1 MGKVVYK
8 KTELLLYEI
17 ENLSFC
23 HIMYITP
30 IDISK
35 GDEDECNKNIN
46 ILEEFIDTCAKNN
59 ICFYLIY
66 DISKE
71 SSMIPTKYLLN
82 CVKMFKR
89 NKEKLQKNLIKTF
102 AVGAGT
108 FIQTISKVI
117 FLVYTPVRPY
127 EFVKSIEEAKEK
139 LFKLN
144 N

>member
-17 ENLSFC
+17 EKLSFC
-23 HIMYITP
+23 NIMYITP

-35 GDEDECNKNIN
+35 CDEDECNKNII
-46 ILEEFIDTCAKNN
+46 ILEDFIDTCVKNN

-71 SSMIPTKYLLN
+71 TSMIPTKYLLN

-108 FIQTISKVI
+108 FIQAISKVI
-117 FLVYTPVRPY
+117 FLIYTPVRPY
-127 EFVKSIEEAKEK
+127 EFVNTLEEAKEK